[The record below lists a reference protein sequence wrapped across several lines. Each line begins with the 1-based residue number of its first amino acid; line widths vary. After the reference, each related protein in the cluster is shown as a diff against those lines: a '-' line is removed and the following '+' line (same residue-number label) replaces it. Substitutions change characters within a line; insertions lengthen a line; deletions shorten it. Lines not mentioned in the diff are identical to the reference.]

1 MKRFLTYI
9 ALIFNLFALQSCN
22 NEENLSS
29 EPKLSNVAIGLTSEI
44 VGSRANNNLQGT
56 SLDPSTEIGV
66 YVLKSD
72 GVMDYG
78 YPNVY
83 CTHESTI
90 SGTDSLVQST
100 QMYFP
105 LANHSVDVDIRA
117 YAPFESSYARLQSYT
132 FSVQTDQS
140 TSEGY
145 INSDLMYG
153 TPKNG
158 NPVHH
163 VISHDPAQKVQNVPL
178 LFNHLL
184 SKLTLILQP
193 VAPLSTEAVVGAQ
206 VFLKEVDTQVSFNL
220 VDGTIGETTEPN
232 DILLGDIVSV
242 TNLSVS
248 ALVPPQIVA
257 GNSKLFEVRL
267 VNGDVYRYDLPENTS
282 LTLEGG
288 KHYQFRMKFG
298 ASLSEVTMSVAD
310 WVGVA
315 GEYTL

>member
-9 ALIFNLFALQSCN
+9 ALILNLFALQSCN

-145 INSDLMYG
+145 IKSDLMYG
-153 TPKNG
+153 IPKNG

-282 LTLEGG
+282 LTLDGG

-298 ASLSEVTMSVAD
+298 ASLSEVTMSIAD

-315 GEYTL
+315 GEYVF